1 MARIVSPKA
10 IYISHDGRVVDL
22 SEIPEGAGKTAD
34 APKTEEEFVMIGDF
48 FDNHPSSTKTSSPTI
63 HEDEEDD
70 QQEKATEDSDND
82 SDSDEIIDATTS
94 IAHNPWSSPNH
105 GTRWA
110 TPHFHPTAPS
120 WATVI
125 SRAVY
130 ILLSPSKWRT
140 MLNHLHRL
148 GDNISMF
155 DREWQHEVLRNTVPE
170 PSQEQ
175 MFLRGVYEHAR
186 TVLDAQVSSKPK
198 AQVLK
203 TLWAQRYSKRSFE
216 NIAAKE
222 LLYRMWNT
230 CDDAYTNRKKRD
242 QRSFT
247 APVYRVERVSR
258 DVYVQHN

>member
-1 MARIVSPKA
+1 MAQAVSPKA
-10 IYISHDGRVVDL
+10 LYISHDGRVVDL
-22 SEIPEGAGKTAD
+22 SEISEGASKMTD
-34 APKTEEEFVMIGDF
+34 APATEEQFVMIGDF
-48 FDNHPSSTKTSSPTI
+48 FDNSTSSTKTSSPTI
-63 HEDEEDD
+63 HEDEQDD
-70 QQEKATEDSDND
+70 QQEKPTGNSDND
-82 SDSDEIIDATTS
+82 SDSDETIDATTTL
-94 IAHNPWSSPNH
+94 AHNPWSSPNH

-110 TPHFHPTAPS
+110 TPNFHPTAPS
-120 WATVI
+120 WAAVI

-140 MLNHLHRL
+140 ALNHLHRL

-155 DREWQHEVLRNTVPE
+155 DMEWQHEVLRNNVPE

-175 MFLRGVYEHAR
+175 VFLRGVYEHAR
-186 TVLDAQVSSKPK
+186 TVLDAQVSSKPR
-198 AQVLK
+198 AEVLK

-222 LLYRMWNT
+222 LLYKMWNT

-247 APVYRVERVSR
+247 APVYRVERVNR
-258 DVYVQHN
+258 DVHIQHN